1 MVCFCEV
8 FHSPEIQEKLVV
20 AHVGLKGIPTE
31 LGPGM
36 WNFPLSF
43 KGAKEESE
51 EAKEGEEEEGEGE
64 GEEAAAEEGEE
75 SQEAAEEAAEEEKE
89 EKEEKE
95 AAGKEESEGKKK
107 AWSAL
112 QQNPLTELQLQSHPF
127 NSVPTEVP
135 AHDSDVSP
143 RAESEFA
150 CRAPKACS
158 PSAAWFH
165 VWVQG
170 SCLPWVTQ
178 NLHISNGRGKRSA
191 GNERLTL
198 NLHLK

>member
-1 MVCFCEV
+1 MSGV
-8 FHSPEIQEKLVV
+8 
-20 AHVGLKGIPTE
+20 KGI
-31 LGPGM
+31 PGM
-36 WNFPLSF
+36 WNIPLSF

-107 AWSAL
+107 AWSEGSFPAE
-112 QQNPLTELQLQSHPF
+112 PLTGLQLQSHPF

-178 NLHISNGRGKRSA
+178 NLHISNGMGEKKCWEWKVNFKLA
-191 GNERLTL
+191 FKIILETVGGGNGGGFI
-198 NLHLK
+198 KYVQ